1 MGCFNLIYK
10 FFNSGYVIMKNINK
24 YVGRKIRL
32 RRKELGFSGV
42 QLANIIGMS
51 QQQIS
56 RYERG
61 ECSITLEGLFIL
73 AKALDTTINQ
83 LLSEELSLD
92 KDSLLE
98 QKINSEIFFI

>member
-1 MGCFNLIYK
+1 
-10 FFNSGYVIMKNINK
+10 MKNINK

-51 QQQIS
+51 QQQVS

-61 ECSITLEGLFIL
+61 ECSITLEGLFVL
-73 AKALDTTINQ
+73 ANALDTTMNY
-83 LLSEELSLD
+83 LLCENELSLE
-92 KDSLLE
+92 KDDLLE
-98 QKINSEIFFI
+98 KKKSKDVSFYMNII

>member
-1 MGCFNLIYK
+1 
-10 FFNSGYVIMKNINK
+10 MKNINK

-51 QQQIS
+51 QQQVS

-61 ECSITLEGLFIL
+61 ECSITLEGLFVL
-73 AKALDTTINQ
+73 ANALDTTMNY
-83 LLSEELSLD
+83 LLCENELSLE
-92 KDSLLE
+92 KDDLLE
-98 QKINSEIFFI
+98 KKKVKMLVFI

>member
-1 MGCFNLIYK
+1 
-10 FFNSGYVIMKNINK
+10 MKNINK

-98 QKINSEIFFI
+98 QKINHEIFFI

>member
-1 MGCFNLIYK
+1 
-10 FFNSGYVIMKNINK
+10 MKNINK

-51 QQQIS
+51 QQQVS

-61 ECSITLEGLFIL
+61 ECSITLEGLFVL
-73 AKALDTTINQ
+73 ANALRYND
-83 LLSEELSLD
+83 ELFTVWKWIIVRKRWFIGKEKS
-92 KDSLLE
+92 KDVSFYMN
-98 QKINSEIFFI
+98 II

>member
-1 MGCFNLIYK
+1 
-10 FFNSGYVIMKNINK
+10 MKNINK

-42 QLANIIGMS
+42 QLSNIIGMS

-98 QKINSEIFFI
+98 QKINNEIFFI